1 MDHAVAPFLCRGRW
15 GAVSK
20 TNHGVLRYRE
30 PVYRDVRELAMSY
43 FHEYFLDDG
52 RKTLREYSATF
63 DLSRLGDAWL
73 TADDVTDAVIALDDS
88 RHFRIA
94 SAAVMKKFR
103 LADPI
108 EREMGKIVEWR
119 KKQ

>member
-1 MDHAVAPFLCRGRW
+1 VVAPFAVRGRW

-30 PVYRDVRELAMSY
+30 PVYRDARELAMSY

-52 RKTLREYSATF
+52 RKTLRDYSLPF
-63 DLSRLGDAWL
+63 DLSRMGDAWL
-73 TADDVTDAVIALDDS
+73 TAEDVSDAVIALDDS
-88 RHFRIA
+88 RHYLIA

-103 LADPI
+103 LADPV
-108 EREMGKIVEWR
+108 ERETGKIVEWKR
-119 KKQ
+119 GRNP